1 MSVAGERL
9 RRLGLRAAAA
19 TVSSHQLGGIVDAAV
34 ERQTSIVGR
43 RPTTMVGAWVGSSG
57 FRGYPSQLDDW
68 KPSQPFA
75 VLLCL
80 SPPMSL
86 LRRNRSR
93 ESHVALPLTYW
104 ERPNIWYGGKG
115 GNKTA
120 HNWETKLRPFVEQW
134 RTASLVHWHEEALF
148 DRAAHEAHLRW
159 YRPQMRLR
167 CIPRADPEDME
178 TAHTSASETY

>member
-1 MSVAGERL
+1 GNPASLLQFCYACLLLCRCCAETDPERGEGDELELELCGGRRWPGRGTAPAEEKRSTTRGTARGRRRARRRGERFL
-9 RRLGLRAAAA
+9 A
-19 TVSSHQLGGIVDAAV
+19 
-34 ERQTSIVGR
+34 
-43 RPTTMVGAWVGSSG
+43 
-57 FRGYPSQLDDW
+57 
-68 KPSQPFA
+68 
-75 VLLCL
+75 
-80 SPPMSL
+80 
-86 LRRNRSR
+86 
-93 ESHVALPLTYW
+93 
-104 ERPNIWYGGKG
+104 WYGGKG